1 MCLDAKDEEEQ
12 DPTVQ
17 LWLYYYYSQHLYRI
31 GKIDESLEVINKAIA
46 HTPTVMELY
55 THKAKIMQFAG
66 NRKQASDLV
75 DMSRDLDQADRYLNA
90 LSSKY
95 FFKIDAIDQAH
106 KTMGLFSKEDEDGNL
121 NVHEMQTMWFEHHCG
136 LAHLRQGN
144 LRQALHQ
151 FWHIQRHIQTMA
163 DDIYDFHYY
172 AYRKVTVN
180 HYLQLLELQDQLYI
194 GKYPVVGC
202 LNILK
207 VLSKIANSGE
217 TVESVTAKQNEYKE
231 TEEYKKWIKD
241 KEDVDEEDMP
251 LTDPEGWELYVKAT
265 KKPFDYMMKFATN
278 VALSNQDNA

>member
-1 MCLDAKDEEEQ
+1 
-12 DPTVQ
+12 
-17 LWLYYYYSQHLYRI
+17 LYYYYSQHLYRI
-31 GKIDESLEVINKAIA
+31 GKIDDSLEVINKAIA

-144 LRQALHQ
+144 LR
-151 FWHIQRHIQTMA
+151 
-163 DDIYDFHYY
+163 
-172 AYRKVTVN
+172 
-180 HYLQLLELQDQLYI
+180 
-194 GKYPVVGC
+194 
-202 LNILK
+202 
-207 VLSKIANSGE
+207 
-217 TVESVTAKQNEYKE
+217 
-231 TEEYKKWIKD
+231 
-241 KEDVDEEDMP
+241 
-251 LTDPEGWELYVKAT
+251 
-265 KKPFDYMMKFATN
+265 
-278 VALSNQDNA
+278 